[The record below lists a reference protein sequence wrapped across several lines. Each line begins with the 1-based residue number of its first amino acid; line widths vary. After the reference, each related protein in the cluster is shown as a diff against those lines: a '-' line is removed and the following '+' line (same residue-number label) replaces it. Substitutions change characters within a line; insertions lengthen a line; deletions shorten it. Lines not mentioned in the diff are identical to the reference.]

1 MSYLAVDYKFGSD
14 MLIGGMRDSASVN
27 GAALRQ
33 LKFFFPNL
41 MDIVCFS
48 HTIDNVGGHFE
59 FRILDFFTQHWIG
72 FFAHSYNARLLWKEK
87 TGQSMR

>member
-1 MSYLAVDYKFGSD
+1 
-14 MLIGGMRDSASVN
+14 MLIGGI
-27 GAALRQ
+27 ALRQ

-59 FRILDFFTQHWIG
+59 NYINNNIM
-72 FFAHSYNARLLWKEK
+72 K
-87 TGQSMR
+87 TSF